1 MSTTEFELV
10 EHHKLQGIKA
20 FLIDMNYR
28 RPHLHSDLEI
38 IYVLRGTLALTMDSK
53 TYYVR
58 KNEFIVIN
66 AFQLHELA
74 TPQQVKLLILQINPK
89 EYETFFPQINEIL
102 FQNQV
107 LTNANL
113 TNFGSF
119 KQLFLQ
125 TCLVYFQENSFFQ
138 LECHGYAALT
148 LFALLEQAPYDVI
161 SEKEQNA
168 LLLRKERLRRMI
180 DYIQQHFHEK
190 LLLADLAK
198 QENLSINYLSH
209 FFQNHLGMSF
219 QNYLNHIRCEKA
231 HFLIK
236 NTEMS
241 LLNISETCGFS
252 DLRYLNRAFQQIYH
266 FSPKAYRKQL
276 QMDLKQPEKKLGKK
290 IQEQEFI
297 HQKANSLA
305 VTTQLLS
312 GDFFDK

>member
-38 IYVLRGTLALTMDSK
+38 IYVLRGILVLTIDSK

-66 AFQLHELA
+66 AYQLHELA
-74 TPQQVKLLILQINPK
+74 TPQQVKLLILQIKPK
-89 EYETFFPQINEIL
+89 EFEAFFPQINEIL

-107 LTNANL
+107 LTKTNLANF
-113 TNFGSF
+113 TPVR
-119 KQLFLQ
+119 QHFLQ
-125 TCLVYFQENSFFQ
+125 TCLVYFQEQSFFQ

-148 LFALLEQAPYDVI
+148 LFALIEQVPYDTV
-161 SEKEQNA
+161 SEKEQNT
-168 LLLRKERLRRMI
+168 LLSREERLRRII

-198 QENLSINYLSH
+198 YENLSINYLSH

-231 HFLIK
+231 RSLIK
-236 NTEMS
+236 NTKMS
-241 LLNISETCGFS
+241 LLTISEACGFS
-252 DLRYLNRAFQQIYH
+252 DLRYLNRAFGHIYH
-266 FSPKAYRKQL
+266 LTPKEYRKQL
-276 QMDLKQPEKKLGKK
+276 QIDTTHPEREPKK
-290 IQEQEFI
+290 IFREQELI
-297 HQKANSLA
+297 HNKAESLF
-305 VTTQLLS
+305 VTSQLLVN
-312 GDFFDK
+312 DFFDK

>member
-1 MSTTEFELV
+1 MSATEFELV
-10 EHHKLQGIKA
+10 THHKLQGIKA
-20 FLIDMNYR
+20 FLIDMHYR

-66 AFQLHELA
+66 AYQLHELA

-107 LTNANL
+107 LTQTNLAN
-113 TNFGSF
+113 FSSF
-119 KQLFLQ
+119 KQHFLQ
-125 TCLVYFQENSFFQ
+125 TCLVYFQEAPFFQ

-148 LFALLEQAPYDVI
+148 LFALLEYAPYDVI
-161 SEKEQNA
+161 SETEQNA
-168 LLLRKERLRRMI
+168 LLLRKERLRRMT

-198 QENLSINYLSH
+198 QEGLSINYLSH
-209 FFQNHLGMSF
+209 FFQNHLGLSF

-241 LLNISETCGFS
+241 LLTISEACGFS
-252 DLRYLNRAFQQIYH
+252 DLRYLNRAFEQIYH
-266 FSPKAYRKQL
+266 FTPKEYRKQL
-276 QMDLKQPEKKLGKK
+276 QIDPSQPEKIAGKK

-297 HQKANSLA
+297 HSKAKSLA
-305 VTTQLLS
+305 VTTQLMAN
-312 GDFFDK
+312 DFFDN

>member
-266 FSPKAYRKQL
+266 LSPKAYRKQL